1 MDISMPRGTL
11 ARMSREK
18 NLVPDMLRLEHKPNG
33 YTEDELTSV
42 RIVTLHEYAHECAIR
57 RVLINHE
64 NNKDLNMIGDS
75 DMVDHVLQE
84 QFKDKK
90 EFVYIDDNDEI
101 IVGVN
106 RVTVDDAAV
115 TYGLELLFKV
125 ESIEPGYFQQFGE
138 WIPLN
143 WR

>member
-1 MDISMPRGTL
+1 MPRGTL
-11 ARMSREK
+11 ARLSREK
-18 NLVPDMLRLEHKPNG
+18 NLVNDMLQLEHKPNG

-57 RVLINHE
+57 RALINLNTDNE
-64 NNKDLNMIGDS
+64 LNMVGAS
-75 DMVDHVLQE
+75 EMVDTILQE
-84 QFKDKK
+84 QFKTMK

-115 TYGLELLFKV
+115 TYGLELLFDV
-125 ESIEPGYFQQFGE
+125 EIIEPGYLQQFGE

-143 WR
+143 WC